1 MTDHVVVELSCLLV
15 YQFVNGHKGNQFL
28 RELAV
33 ARKGQFDTGSYSEKR
48 VLATE
53 IVSIVKELNPPGRF
67 LRVVKPG
74 KPLEGSTSS
83 MLSEYSWEELD
94 LEKSIHKACQVMRDI
109 DRLDRKHRLER
120 KLARMNREQSPRS
133 FLNNNESKM
142 EGDENMTVQQEQL
155 VERTVDAI
163 VAMESDI
170 DKCTDNKF
178 DENEQLKRRSDI
190 N

>member
-1 MTDHVVVELSCLLV
+1 M

-33 ARKGQFDTGSYSEKR
+33 TRKGQFDTGSYSEKR

-53 IVSIVKELNPPGRF
+53 IVSIIKELNPPGRF
-67 LRVVKPG
+67 LRIAKPG
-74 KPLEGSTSS
+74 KALEGSTSS
-83 MLSEYSWEELD
+83 MISEYSWEELD

-133 FLNNNESKM
+133 LLNNNESKM